1 MSIAIIQCKYTLV
14 YILICNF
21 YYADPASKF
30 KPSYPSSGSVRFES
44 SYYSNNFLIIE
55 NGVLKSGSPTND
67 NDIFE
72 SLAVQ
77 HAEELA
83 FKQGTDCFIAFNS
96 DGTAHGPCGLTTDDF
111 ETHFTK
117 LNV

>member
-1 MSIAIIQCKYTLV
+1 MPLNVLPKLNTILLIYYF
-14 YILICNF
+14 YISL
-21 YYADPASKF
+21 ADPTSKF

-44 SYYSNNFLIIE
+44 SYYPNNYLMIH
-55 NGVLKSGSPTND
+55 NGTLQSGSPTND

-83 FKQGTDCFIAFNS
+83 FRQGTDCFIAFNR
-96 DGTAHGPCGLTTDDF
+96 DGTVYGPCGLTTDDF
-111 ETHFTK
+111 ETHFAK
-117 LNV
+117 LSV